1 MTPQDVLDAI
11 VAALTQSTA
20 FDGGDYI
27 TEEIDAPGANSR
39 LKQPVVELQFIAG
52 ARAEQWNTDRVGYT
66 TDDSGNRTGEIFEPT
81 WEDVEIQADI
91 RVAAGNAQLD
101 ATELGGNFERALY
114 RHDSQGPDIPLPDG
128 AGGTADGI
136 EEFLVGDG
144 RRQDDLA
151 GPGIRRWRHDLTVT
165 FTDRVT
171 TDTEYVEVVETPTS
185 GTASGGDD
193 VAIELT
199 VSN

>member
-11 VAALTQSTA
+11 VAALTHSTA

-114 RHDSQGPDIPLPDG
+114 RHDSQGPDIPFPDG
-128 AGGTADGI
+128 NGATADDI
-136 EEFLVGDG
+136 EDFSVGEG

-151 GPGIRRWRHDLTVT
+151 GPGVRRWRHDLSLM

-171 TDTEYVEVVETPTS
+171 TDEEYVEVVDTPTGS
-185 GTASGGDD
+185 SATGGDGD
-193 VAIELT
+193 GVAIELT
-199 VSN
+199 V